1 MRCMPIASAFFGG
14 SNSKS
19 ALLRPTKNWMWGM
32 VDSPVERYLG
42 PAGKSNINLPQVLL
56 AHEYLWTKKHVGLS
70 RA

>member
-1 MRCMPIASAFFGG
+1 
-14 SNSKS
+14 
-19 ALLRPTKNWMWGM
+19 M

-70 RA
+70 RAYATTLA